1 MVNETHGHKPR
12 TPAAH
17 RSRRWF
23 MNKALL
29 AGGVS
34 AVTVMGGYAATSADA
49 EEAGSADATASAAPS
64 GPPPGGGFGRTIPY
78 DDFVGVTTDGTV
90 LGDLYAV
97 HSTGVSTVPVIRAAR
112 AFVASLTEEQ
122 RAATL
127 YEVDS
132 DQWLDWTNVD
142 SNDRD
147 GVALRDLT
155 EKQYALGIGLLR
167 ASLSARGLRQA
178 ADIRKLNQFLGEY
191 EGDTSKALN
200 EDAYWFT
207 VMGTPSATEAWGF
220 QFEGHHLVVNYF
232 VLGDQVVMTPTFMGS
247 EPTKITYEGK
257 KYHLFREETA
267 AGLELLRSLDET
279 QLAQALS
286 TAAKSG
292 MDLIAGAGQDN
303 AVIPYAGVKGSA
315 LDRRQRRLLLGLA
328 EVYVG
333 YQDEGHARV
342 RLREIERHL
351 DDTYFHWIGEHDD
364 DSAFYY
370 RVHSPVVLIE
380 YDAES
385 PLGYHGNEETTSAS
399 PTASAP
405 ESAPASASASA
416 PASASASAPAS
427 ASASAPASASESASA
442 SASASASS
450 GPGGPGG
457 PQGTPTQQH
466 IHTIIRTPN
475 GNDYGVDLL
484 RLHRET
490 DH

>member
-1 MVNETHGHKPR
+1 MTESPNGHKPR
-12 TPAAH
+12 TPGAH

-23 MNKALL
+23 MNKTLL

-34 AVTVMGGYAATSADA
+34 AVAVMGGYVATTADA
-49 EEAGSADATASAAPS
+49 EEPAADATAGASASATPS
-64 GPPPGGGFGRTIPY
+64 GPPAGGGFGQTIAY

-90 LGDLYAV
+90 DSGLYAV
-97 HSTGVSTVPVIRAAR
+97 HSTGVSTTPVVRAAR
-112 AFVASLTEEQ
+112 AFVDSLTTAQ

-127 YEVDS
+127 YDVDS

-155 EKQYALGIGLLR
+155 AKQYALGTKLLKS
-167 ASLSARGLRQA
+167 ALSARGLKQA
-178 ADIRKLNQFLGEY
+178 TSIRRLNQFLGEY
-191 EGDTSKALN
+191 SGDTTKALN

-207 VMGTPSATEAWGF
+207 VMGTPSAREPWGF

-247 EPTKITYEGK
+247 EPTKITYGGVD
-257 KYHLFREETA
+257 YHLFREETA
-267 AGLELLRSLDET
+267 AGLKLLRSLDAT
-279 QLAQALS
+279 QLAAALS
-286 TAAKSG
+286 TAEKTG
-292 MDLIAGAGQDN
+292 TDLVVGAGNDN
-303 AVIPYAGVKGSA
+303 AVLAYAGVKGSA
-315 LDRRQRRLLLGLA
+315 LGHRQQQLLLDLA

-342 RLREIERHL
+342 RMREIEKHL
-351 DDTYFHWIGEHDD
+351 DDTYFYWIGEHED

-385 PLGYHGNEETTSAS
+385 PLAYHEDGTGTSAS
-399 PTASAP
+399 PSASASP
-405 ESAPASASASA
+405 TGTASASA
-416 PASASASAPAS
+416 
-427 ASASAPASASESASA
+427 
-442 SASASASS
+442 
-450 GPGGPGG
+450 GPGGGLPGGG

-466 IHTIIRTPN
+466 IHTIVRTPN
-475 GNDYGVDLL
+475 GGDYGVDLL
-484 RLHRET
+484 KLHKET

>member
-1 MVNETHGHKPR
+1 MVNGTHGHKPR
-12 TPAAH
+12 TQAAH

-34 AVTVMGGYAATSADA
+34 AVAAMGGYAATQAGA
-49 EEAGSADATASAAPS
+49 ETTATADATASASASPS
-64 GPPPGGGFGRTIPY
+64 GPPAGGGFGQTIAY

-90 LGDLYAV
+90 VEDLYAI
-97 HSTGVSTVPVIRAAR
+97 HSTGVSTAPVVRAAA
-112 AFVASLTEEQ
+112 AFVDALTDDQ
-122 RAATL
+122 KSATL
-127 YEVDS
+127 FDVDA

-155 EKQYALGIGLLR
+155 EKQYALGMKLLKS
-167 ASLSARGLRQA
+167 ALSARGLKQA
-178 ADIRKLNQFLGEY
+178 NSIRKLNHFLGEY
-191 EGDTSKALN
+191 SGDTSKALN

-220 QFEGHHLVVNYF
+220 QFEGHHLVINYF

-247 EPTKITYEGK
+247 EPTKITYDGVD
-257 KYHLFREETA
+257 YHLFREETA
-267 AGLELLRSLDET
+267 AGLKLFRALNAT
-279 QLAQALS
+279 QRAAALS
-286 TAAKSG
+286 TAAKTG
-292 MDLIAGAGQDN
+292 TDLIAGAGQDN
-303 AVIPYAGVKGSA
+303 AEIPYAGVKGSA
-315 LDRRQRRLLLGLA
+315 LDRRQQLLLDLA

-333 YQDEGHARV
+333 YQDEGHARA
-342 RLREIERHL
+342 RMRDIEKHL
-351 DDTYFHWIGEHDD
+351 DDTYFYWIGEYED

-385 PLGYHGNEETTSAS
+385 PLAYHEDEDGSSAS
-399 PTASAP
+399 P
-405 ESAPASASASA
+405 
-416 PASASASAPAS
+416 
-427 ASASAPASASESASA
+427 SASA
-442 SASASASS
+442 SASASASP
-450 GPGGPGG
+450 GAGGPGQMG
-457 PQGTPTQQH
+457 DPTQQH

-484 RLHRET
+484 KLHLAT

>member
-1 MVNETHGHKPR
+1 MNDTNHGHKPR
-12 TPAAH
+12 TPGTH

-34 AVTVMGGYAATSADA
+34 AVAVMGGYAATTAGA
-49 EEAGSADATASAAPS
+49 ETTSTTDATASASPS
-64 GPPPGGGFGRTIPY
+64 GPPAGGGFGQTIAY

-90 LGDLYAV
+90 LDDLYAI
-97 HSTGVSTVPVIRAAR
+97 HSTGVSTTPVIRAAQ
-112 AFVASLTEEQ
+112 AFVDSLTDDQ
-122 RAATL
+122 KSATL
-127 YEVDS
+127 FDVDA

-142 SNDRD
+142 SNDRE

-155 EKQYALGIGLLR
+155 EKQYALALKLLKS
-167 ASLSARGLRQA
+167 SLSARGLKQA
-178 ADIRKLNQFLGEY
+178 NSIRKLNHFLGEY
-191 EGDTSKALN
+191 SGDTSKALN

-207 VMGTPSATEAWGF
+207 VMGTPSAKDAWGF
-220 QFEGHHLVVNYF
+220 QFEGHHLVINYF

-247 EPTKITYEGK
+247 EPTKITYDGVD
-257 KYHLFREETA
+257 YHLFREETA
-267 AGLELLRSLDET
+267 AGLKLLRSLDST
-279 QLAQALS
+279 QLATAVS
-286 TAAKSG
+286 TAAKTG
-292 MDLIAGAGQDN
+292 TDLIAGAGQDN
-303 AVIPYAGVKGSA
+303 AVIPYAGLKGSE
-315 LDRRQRRLLLGLA
+315 LDRKQQQLLLDLV

-342 RLREIERHL
+342 RLREIEKHL
-351 DDTYFHWIGEHDD
+351 DDTYFYWIGEYED

-385 PLGYHGNEETTSAS
+385 PLAYHEDEDGS
-399 PTASAP
+399 
-405 ESAPASASASA
+405 SASAT
-416 PASASASAPAS
+416 P
-427 ASASAPASASESASA
+427 SASA
-442 SASASASS
+442 SASPSTSASP
-450 GPGGPGG
+450 GGAPGGGGPG
-457 PQGTPTQQH
+457 GTPTQQH

-484 RLHRET
+484 KLHLAT

>member
-1 MVNETHGHKPR
+1 MVNENRAHKPR
-12 TPAAH
+12 TQAAH

-23 MNKALL
+23 LNKALL

-34 AVTVMGGYAATSADA
+34 AVAVMGGYVATTADA
-49 EEAGSADATASAAPS
+49 EEAGSADATASATPS
-64 GPPPGGGFGRTIPY
+64 GPPPGGGFGQTIAY

-90 LGDLYAV
+90 LDDLYAV
-97 HSTGVSTVPVIRAAR
+97 HSTGVSTVPVVRAAR
-112 AFVASLTEEQ
+112 AFLDALTDAQ
-122 RAATL
+122 KAATL
-127 YEVDS
+127 FDVDS

-155 EKQYALGIGLLR
+155 GKQYALGMKLLR
-167 ASLSARGLRQA
+167 ASLSARGLQQA
-178 ADIRKLNQFLGEY
+178 DSIRKLNQFLGEY

-220 QFEGHHLVVNYF
+220 QFEGHHLVINYF

-257 KYHLFREETA
+257 DYHLFREETL
-267 AGLELLRSLDET
+267 AGLALLRSLDET

-286 TAAKSG
+286 TAQKSG
-292 MDLIAGAGQDN
+292 TDLVAGAGQDN
-303 AVIPYAGVKGSA
+303 AVIPYAGVRGSA
-315 LDRRQRRLLLGLA
+315 LNRGQRRLLLDLA

-351 DDTYFHWIGEHDD
+351 DDTYFHWIGEHED

-385 PLGYHGNEETTSAS
+385 PLGYHESDASSSAS
-399 PTASAP
+399 P
-405 ESAPASASASA
+405 SASAG
-416 PASASASAPAS
+416 
-427 ASASAPASASESASA
+427 ESASA
-442 SASASASS
+442 SASA
-450 GPGGPGG
+450 GPGGPGGG

-466 IHTIIRTPN
+466 IHTIVRTPN

-484 RLHRET
+484 KLHRET

>member
-1 MVNETHGHKPR
+1 MVNENHGHKPR
-12 TPAAH
+12 TRAAH

-34 AVTVMGGYAATSADA
+34 AVAAMGGWAATSAGA
-49 EEAGSADATASAAPS
+49 EETGAADATASASPS
-64 GPPPGGGFGRTIPY
+64 GPPPGGGFGQTIAY

-90 LGDLYAV
+90 VGDLYAV
-97 HSTGVSTVPVIRAAR
+97 HSTGVSTVPVVRAAR
-112 AFVASLTEEQ
+112 AFVDALTDDQ
-122 RAATL
+122 KAATL
-127 YEVDS
+127 FDIDS

-155 EKQYALGIGLLR
+155 EKQYALGIRLLR

-178 ADIRKLNQFLGEY
+178 DNIRKLNQFLGEY

-207 VMGTPSATEAWGF
+207 VMGTPSATKAWGF
-220 QFEGHHLVVNYF
+220 QFEGHHLVINYF

-257 KYHLFREETA
+257 DYHLFREETV
-267 AGLELLRSLDET
+267 AGLELLRSLNGT

-286 TAAKSG
+286 TDEKSG
-292 MDLIAGAGQDN
+292 TDLLAGAGQDN
-303 AVIPYAGVKGSA
+303 AVVPYAGVKGST
-315 LDRRQRRLLLGLA
+315 LNRGQRRLLLDLA
-328 EVYVG
+328 GVYVG

-342 RLREIERHL
+342 RLREIEKHL
-351 DDTYFHWIGEHDD
+351 DDTYFYWIGAYDD

-385 PLGYHGNEETTSAS
+385 PLGYHEGDGDTSAS
-399 PTASAP
+399 P
-405 ESAPASASASA
+405 SASV
-416 PASASASAPAS
+416 
-427 ASASAPASASESASA
+427 SESASA
-442 SASASASS
+442 SASASG

-466 IHTIIRTPN
+466 IHTIVRTPN

-484 RLHRET
+484 RLHLET

>member
-1 MVNETHGHKPR
+1 MVNENRTHKPR
-12 TPAAH
+12 TQAAH

-23 MNKALL
+23 LNKALL
-29 AGGVS
+29 AGGAS
-34 AVTVMGGYAATSADA
+34 AVAVMGGYVATTADA
-49 EEAGSADATASAAPS
+49 EEAGSADATASAIPS
-64 GPPPGGGFGRTIPY
+64 GPPPGGGFGQTIAY

-97 HSTGVSTVPVIRAAR
+97 HSTGVSAVPVVRAAR
-112 AFVASLTEEQ
+112 AFLDALTDAQ
-122 RAATL
+122 KAATL
-127 YEVDS
+127 FDVDS

-155 EKQYALGIGLLR
+155 GKQYALGMKLLR

-178 ADIRKLNQFLGEY
+178 DSIRKLNQFLGEY

-207 VMGTPSATEAWGF
+207 VMGTPSATKAWGF
-220 QFEGHHLVVNYF
+220 QFEGHHLVINYF

-257 KYHLFREETA
+257 DYHLFREETQ
-267 AGLELLRSLDET
+267 AGLALLRSLDET

-286 TAAKSG
+286 TAQKSG
-292 MDLIAGAGQDN
+292 TDLVAGAGQDN
-303 AVIPYAGVKGSA
+303 AVIPYAGVRGSA
-315 LDRRQRRLLLGLA
+315 LNRGQRRLLLDLA

-351 DDTYFHWIGEHDD
+351 DDTYFHWIGEHED

-385 PLGYHGNEETTSAS
+385 PLGYHESDASNSAS
-399 PTASAP
+399 PSASAT
-405 ESAPASASASA
+405 EPASASASA
-416 PASASASAPAS
+416 
-427 ASASAPASASESASA
+427 
-442 SASASASS
+442 

-466 IHTIIRTPN
+466 IHTIVRTPN

-484 RLHRET
+484 KLHRET

>member
-1 MVNETHGHKPR
+1 MVNENRAHKPR
-12 TPAAH
+12 TQAAH

-23 MNKALL
+23 LNKALL
-29 AGGVS
+29 AGGAS
-34 AVTVMGGYAATSADA
+34 AVAVMGGYVATTADA
-49 EEAGSADATASAAPS
+49 EEAGSADATASAIPS
-64 GPPPGGGFGRTIPY
+64 GPPPGGGFGQTIAY

-97 HSTGVSTVPVIRAAR
+97 HSTGVSTVPVVRAAR
-112 AFVASLTEEQ
+112 AFLDALTDAQ
-122 RAATL
+122 KAATL
-127 YEVDS
+127 FDVDS

-155 EKQYALGIGLLR
+155 GKQYALAMKLLR

-178 ADIRKLNQFLGEY
+178 DSIRKLNQFLGEY

-220 QFEGHHLVVNYF
+220 QFEGHHLVINYF

-257 KYHLFREETA
+257 DYHLFREETQ
-267 AGLELLRSLDET
+267 AGLALLRSLDET

-286 TAAKSG
+286 TAQKSG
-292 MDLIAGAGQDN
+292 TDLVAGAGQDN
-303 AVIPYAGVKGSA
+303 AVIPYAGVRGSA
-315 LDRRQRRLLLGLA
+315 LNRGQRRLLLDLA

-351 DDTYFHWIGEHDD
+351 DDTYFHWIGEHED

-385 PLGYHGNEETTSAS
+385 PLGYHESDASNSAS
-399 PTASAP
+399 P
-405 ESAPASASASA
+405 SASAA
-416 PASASASAPAS
+416 
-427 ASASAPASASESASA
+427 ESASA
-442 SASASASS
+442 SASA

-457 PQGTPTQQH
+457 PQGTPTRQH
-466 IHTIIRTPN
+466 IHTIVRTPN

-484 RLHRET
+484 KLHRET